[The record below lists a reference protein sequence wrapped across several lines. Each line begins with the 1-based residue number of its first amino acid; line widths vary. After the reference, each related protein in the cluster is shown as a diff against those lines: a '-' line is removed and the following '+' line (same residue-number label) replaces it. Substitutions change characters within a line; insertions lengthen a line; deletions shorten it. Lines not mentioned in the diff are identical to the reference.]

1 MRPDFTYY
9 EFFAGGG
16 LARLGLGPGWRCL
29 FANDISATKGES
41 YRANFDGA
49 DELLIADIND
59 VRVANLP
66 ERATLAWAS
75 FPCQDLSLA
84 GAGRGIDGERS
95 GAFWPFWR
103 LLLQLQRDGRGV
115 PVVVIENVVGLLS
128 SNNGQDFVQLS
139 RVIAEAGY
147 NLGALVI
154 NADRFVPQSRP
165 RLFIIAVDRSWDIAE
180 ELVQFAPYG
189 IWQPKHLIA
198 AYKRLP
204 AEVKKRWLWWNL
216 PMPPKTPPHLREL
229 IEREPEGVEWHT
241 AEETQRLLSLMSDAN
256 LAKVKAA
263 QAIGKLHVGTIYKRT
278 RKKDGKSVQRAEV
291 RFDGISGCLRTPAGG
306 SSRQIILVVEGDSVR
321 SRLLSPREAARLMGL
336 SDTYLLPARY
346 NEAYHLMGDAVV
358 VPVIAWI
365 ERHILRE
372 LVRGQNTKADK
383 ASQEWRASQLSL
395 ADF

>member
-1 MRPDFTYY
+1 MTYRCRPPRKGD
-9 EFFAGGG
+9 AS
-16 LARLGLGPGWRCL
+16 LG
-29 FANDISATKGES
+29 
-41 YRANFDGA
+41 
-49 DELLIADIND
+49 
-59 VRVANLP
+59 VV
-66 ERATLAWAS
+66 
-75 FPCQDLSLA
+75 PCQDLSLA
-84 GAGRGIDGERS
+84 GAGRGIDGDRS

-103 LLLQLQRDGRGV
+103 LLLRLQRDGRSV
-115 PVVVIENVVGLLS
+115 PIVVIENVVGLLS
-128 SNNGQDFVQLS
+128 SNKGQDFVQLS
-139 RVIAEAGY
+139 RVIADTGY

-278 RKKDGKSVQRAEV
+278 RKKDGRSVQRAEV

-306 SSRQIILVVEGDSVR
+306 SSRQIILVVQGDSVR